1 MIVEKKHLYFVPGL
15 AACPKIFEYLKIPKD
30 EYELHFLD
38 WLLPLSENE
47 PIEEYAKRMAVL
59 ITEKNIVLIGVS
71 FGGIMVQEMSKHLD
85 ANKVIIISSVK
96 NRGELPK
103 RLKFIQKTK
112 AYKLFPATAIQNIED
127 FSIYAF
133 GSFAKKRVDIYNKY
147 LSVRDEKYLKWA
159 ISNVLNWKQTETL
172 TNIIHIHGLND
183 EVFPSKYL
191 KDFIPIKNGTHIMIL
206 NKANSISKIIIDSI

>member
-1 MIVEKKHLYFVPGL
+1 MIIEKKHLYFVPGL
-15 AACPKIFEYLKIPKD
+15 AACPKIFEYLKIPEDK
-30 EYELHFLD
+30 YELHFLD
-38 WLLPLSENE
+38 WLLPMSENE
-47 PIEEYAKRMAVL
+47 PIEKYAKRMAAS
-59 ITEKNIVLIGVS
+59 ITEKNVVLIGVS
-71 FGGIMVQEMSKHLD
+71 FGGIMVQEMSKFLAD
-85 ANKVIIISSVK
+85 SKVIIISSVK
-96 NRGELPK
+96 NRSELPR

-159 ISNVLNWKQTETL
+159 IANVLNWNQTETL
-172 TNIIHIHGLND
+172 SNIIHIHGLSD
-183 EVFPSKYL
+183 EVFPSKHL
-191 KDFIPIKNGTHIMIL
+191 KNFIPIENGTHVMIL